1 MNYRKFR
8 RNIKGISPIIATLLL
23 IAIAVVAALVVY
35 AWVMGY
41 VGFQTTTD
49 ANSAVIQSVQWTT
62 TGPVATPDSVKTIY
76 LQNVGT
82 GGISFNTAQSVY
94 INGQPLYTSI
104 SINGAAAQGGT
115 ATGVVVSLPAQGTAT
130 ITFPTAETVP
140 LFASGSQVTVKI
152 ASTGSTYSQ
161 ATEQAP

>member
-8 RNIKGISPIIATLLL
+8 RNVKGISPIIATLLL

-49 ANSAVIQSVQWTT
+49 ANSAVIQSVQW
-62 TGPVATPDSVKTIY
+62 ATNGAAPNPDSLTAVY
-76 LQNVGT
+76 LQNVGS
-82 GGISFNTAQSVY
+82 GGISFIPTQCLY
-94 INGQPLYTSI
+94 LNGAPMTITSL
-104 SINGAAAQGGT
+104 SINGVAATVSGT
-115 ATGVVVSLPAQGTAT
+115 AVSLPAQGTAT
-130 ITFPTAETVP
+130 IVLTAGTPNAFV
-140 LFASGSQVTVKI
+140 SGAQVTIKI